1 MEKVLVSACL
11 LGENCRYDGGNCR
24 VEGLDGLTE
33 FFEVVP
39 FCPEVEGGLPIP
51 RFPAEL
57 RRGYAKLH
65 SGEDVTRAYDL
76 GASKAL
82 NICSYLGIKLAIM
95 KQNSPACGSKK
106 IHNGLFDG
114 KLVEGE
120 GIACARLRK
129 AGIRV
134 IDEEE
139 AVQMLQKLRENKLQR
154 ETAKLEPKEEKK
166 IEPED
171 KKEAKAEA
179 KPKRSFQAK
188 GNFKGFP
195 KKGFGAKKAPFDKK
209 GHFGK
214 KESFDR
220 KGGHGGKPGFKKKF
234 GSGKPFGHG
243 NRKAGRFEK
252 KEGPKE

>member
-11 LGENCRYDGGNCR
+11 LGENCRYDGGNCH

-114 KLVEGE
+114 KLVDGE

-166 IEPED
+166 IETED
-171 KKEAKAEA
+171 KKETKAEA
-179 KPKRSFQAK
+179 KPKRSFRAK
-188 GNFKGFP
+188 GDFKGFP
-195 KKGFGAKKAPFDKK
+195 KKGFGDNKAP
-209 GHFGK
+209 
-214 KESFDR
+214 FDR

>member
-11 LGENCRYDGGNCR
+11 LGENCRYDGGNCH

-57 RRGYAKLH
+57 RRGYAKLR

-195 KKGFGAKKAPFDKK
+195 KKGFGAKKASFDKK
-209 GHFGK
+209 GRFGK

>member
-11 LGENCRYDGGNCR
+11 LGENCRYDGGNCHI
-24 VEGLDGLTE
+24 EELDGLTE

-114 KLVEGE
+114 KLVDGE

-154 ETAKLEPKEEKK
+154 ETAKLAPKEEKK

-179 KPKRSFQAK
+179 KPKRGFRAK
-188 GNFKGFP
+188 GDLKGFP
-195 KKGFGAKKAPFDKK
+195 KKGSGAKKAPFDKK
-209 GHFGK
+209 GRFGK

-220 KGGHGGKPGFKKKF
+220 KGGHAGKPGFKKKF

-243 NRKAGRFEK
+243 NRKE
-252 KEGPKE
+252 

>member
-11 LGENCRYDGGNCR
+11 LGENCRYDGGNCH

-139 AVQMLQKLRENKLQR
+139 AVRMLQKLRENKLQR

-166 IEPED
+166 AEPE
-171 KKEAKAEA
+171 AKTEA
-179 KPKRSFQAK
+179 KPKRDFGHK
-188 GNFKGFP
+188 RDYKVFP
-195 KKGFGAKKAPFDKK
+195 KKGFGAKKGGFDKK
-209 GHFGK
+209 GSFGK
-214 KESFDR
+214 KGSSER
-220 KGGHGGKPGFKKKF
+220 KGGHA
-234 GSGKPFGHG
+234 GKPFGHG

>member
-33 FFEVVP
+33 FFEVIP

-114 KLVEGE
+114 KLVDGE

-154 ETAKLEPKEEKK
+154 ETAKLAPKEEKK

-171 KKEAKAEA
+171 KKEAIAEA

-195 KKGFGAKKAPFDKK
+195 KKGFGAKKASFDKK

-234 GSGKPFGHG
+234 GSGKPFGYG

>member
-154 ETAKLEPKEEKK
+154 ETAKLEPKEERKT
-166 IEPED
+166 EPED

-179 KPKRSFQAK
+179 KPKRGFRAK
-188 GNFKGFP
+188 GDFKGFP

-214 KESFDR
+214 KGSSER
-220 KGGHGGKPGFKKKF
+220 KGGHAGKPGFKKKF

>member
-1 MEKVLVSACL
+1 M

-95 KQNSPACGSKK
+95 KQNSPACSVQGLPCTVMLSTPVSAQ
-106 IHNGLFDG
+106 IHSSSS
-114 KLVEGE
+114 
-120 GIACARLRK
+120 C
-129 AGIRV
+129 
-134 IDEEE
+134 
-139 AVQMLQKLRENKLQR
+139 QCW
-154 ETAKLEPKEEKK
+154 ETL
-166 IEPED
+166 
-171 KKEAKAEA
+171 
-179 KPKRSFQAK
+179 
-188 GNFKGFP
+188 
-195 KKGFGAKKAPFDKK
+195 
-209 GHFGK
+209 
-214 KESFDR
+214 
-220 KGGHGGKPGFKKKF
+220 
-234 GSGKPFGHG
+234 
-243 NRKAGRFEK
+243 
-252 KEGPKE
+252 

>member
-11 LGENCRYDGGNCR
+11 LGENCRYDGGNCH

-166 IEPED
+166 AEPE
-171 KKEAKAEA
+171 AKTEA
-179 KPKRSFQAK
+179 KPKRDFGHKRDYK
-188 GNFKGFP
+188 GCP
-195 KKGFGAKKAPFDKK
+195 KKGFGGKKSPFDKK

-220 KGGHGGKPGFKKKF
+220 KGGHA
-234 GSGKPFGHG
+234 GKPFGHG

>member
-11 LGENCRYDGGNCR
+11 LGENCRYDGGNCH

-139 AVQMLQKLRENKLQR
+139 AVQMLHKLRENKLQR

-166 IEPED
+166 IEPGD

-179 KPKRSFQAK
+179 KPKRGFRAK
-188 GNFKGFP
+188 GDFKGFP
-195 KKGFGAKKAPFDKK
+195 KKGFGAKRATFDKK
-209 GHFGK
+209 GRFGK

-220 KGGHGGKPGFKKKF
+220 KGGRG
-234 GSGKPFGHG
+234 GKPFGHG

>member
-179 KPKRSFQAK
+179 KSKRGFRAK
-188 GNFKGFP
+188 GDLKGFP

-209 GHFGK
+209 GRFGK

-220 KGGHGGKPGFKKKF
+220 KGGHAGKPGFKKKF
-234 GSGKPFGHG
+234 GSGKPFVHG